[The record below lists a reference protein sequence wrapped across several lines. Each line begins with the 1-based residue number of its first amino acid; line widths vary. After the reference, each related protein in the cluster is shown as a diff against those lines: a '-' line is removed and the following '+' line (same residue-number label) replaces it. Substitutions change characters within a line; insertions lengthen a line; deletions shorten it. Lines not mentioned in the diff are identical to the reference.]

1 MLTCLFSVGQEIVLR
16 LCFPVPEVEN
26 FNRVNY
32 SYLITKDPASKV
44 PLRNASYR
52 FTSGPDGFDFTHTL
66 NIYGFRDADWQ
77 VETNPDRPRVMFIGD
92 SYVEGAGAADG
103 ETIVDGFRS
112 AARESGL
119 NLEAM
124 NLGIQGIGPPEYL
137 RLIADAGRLFR
148 PRHIVVT
155 LMANDFANL
164 QPMNP
169 DLLWGHMTQPFINQ
183 QWEPRI
189 KYLIGHLKTYGN
201 VTTAWTTA
209 PFPFFGA
216 VPDPR
221 NPWSE
226 EKGRRSMES
235 FVAPEI
241 AAAMRAG
248 KLNPYLARSHPA
260 EHYWYPRSAPIGP
273 YLAILKDYLADLNC
287 QLIVVYFPAPEQVSD
302 AYLSHRAKY
311 NPPPMESLMG
321 PVFQRPARD
330 AATHCSSLLIPFLD
344 LTPHLRQLEADGRR
358 SYWLYDNHPR
368 GSTYLDAG
376 RLIFDRFKSE
386 LTPKSE

>member
-1 MLTCLFSVGQEIVLR
+1 MS
-16 LCFPVPEVEN
+16 PP
-26 FNRVNY
+26 
-32 SYLITKDPASKV
+32 P
-44 PLRNASYR
+44 
-52 FTSGPDGFDFTHTL
+52 GP
-66 NIYGFRDADWQ
+66 
-77 VETNPDRPRVMFIGD
+77 PRP
-92 SYVEGAGAADG
+92 S
-103 ETIVDGFRS
+103 RS
-112 AARESGL
+112 SAPCPI
-119 NLEAM
+119 
-124 NLGIQGIGPPEYL
+124 LGI
-137 RLIADAGRLFR
+137 
-148 PRHIVVT
+148 H
-155 LMANDFANL
+155 
-164 QPMNP
+164 
-169 DLLWGHMTQPFINQ
+169 
-183 QWEPRI
+183 
-189 KYLIGHLKTYGN
+189 
-201 VTTAWTTA
+201 
-209 PFPFFGA
+209 
-216 VPDPR
+216 
-221 NPWSE
+221 
-226 EKGRRSMES
+226 GRRKR
-235 FVAPEI
+235 VADPWNPSSL
-241 AAAMRAG
+241 RKSPPPCGQG